1 MSEEKSLP
9 RRQKAFLK
17 DLKQRKTLYNETP
30 TIDPKI
36 LELVKLQMD
45 EVTAWASSPEG
56 REASIKMHRK
66 MSRISVEDLFR
77 PFDI

>member
-1 MSEEKSLP
+1 VSEEASLP

-17 DLKQRKTLYNETP
+17 DLKRRKTLYNETS

-45 EVTAWASSPEG
+45 EVAAWASSPEG
-56 REASIKMHRK
+56 RKASIRMQRK
-66 MSRISVEDLFR
+66 LSRISVEDLFR